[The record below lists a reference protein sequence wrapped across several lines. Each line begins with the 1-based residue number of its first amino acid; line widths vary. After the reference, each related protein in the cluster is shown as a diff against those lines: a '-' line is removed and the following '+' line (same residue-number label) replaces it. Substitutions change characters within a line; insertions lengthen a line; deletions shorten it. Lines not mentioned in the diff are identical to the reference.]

1 MNAEKEIRT
10 FKTWCA
16 KENHFF
22 TQMLGDGDTFTN
34 GEVLLTHIVILIG
47 LPAIFA
53 LQAIIENLSW

>member
-1 MNAEKEIRT
+1 MNAEKKIRT

-34 GEVLLTHIVILIG
+34 SEVLLTHIVILIG
-47 LPAIFA
+47 LPVIFA
-53 LQAIIENLSW
+53 SQAIIENLSW